1 MLGGPTALS
10 NRIDQSGPWYLVA
23 FQMEI
28 KPKPEGLGDLGCRLN
43 CYPAS
48 QLARRQP
55 AIKASTSP
63 SHQSGQSVICAV
75 LDSVDSRKVQ
85 RPDTEISLVWI
96 PGHMDIQGNEKAD
109 EMAKEAAKSKGT
121 TEIHFPSTI

>member
-85 RPDTEISLVWI
+85 RPALSSTKIRFSQFQLIGQSRFE
-96 PGHMDIQGNEKAD
+96 N
-109 EMAKEAAKSKGT
+109 
-121 TEIHFPSTI
+121 PSF